1 VRALFDGVFR
11 RLGVGGSL
19 AERLRFSFMVIML
32 LLLIP
37 ALLSIWMLRSYGES
51 YHQAILQVGRVASLK
66 PQVSGDIPDEM
77 WSIVAGR
84 TTFAQGRQYQMIGAV
99 NRSLEALMT
108 TAAGGDAKELTVA
121 RRTMDTLKRYVD
133 RMGNQIAS
141 GAPVADNE
149 ALLEEV
155 RSVAS
160 LVGDML
166 EKYITVEISRTTDT
180 SKLLQSQMILV
191 VWLMVLLLCITFLL
205 SLLMQKSLSR
215 AIRTPIAELERFAGS
230 IAEGDLLARV
240 DKPEVTELRG
250 LGESLNVMAMKLQM
264 LIDENRREQEN
275 LKRSELRT
283 LQAQIAPHFLYNTL
297 DAIVWLAE
305 AQRMGEVIHIT
316 RAMSDF
322 FRISLSQGRDF
333 IPLSEEIKHLQ
344 GYLTIQKVRYRD
356 ILDYEIDIPPELSN
370 WQILKLLLQPLVE
383 NAIYHG
389 IKHRRGRGSV
399 RVSGQE
405 RDGRLYLSVTDN
417 GAGMSAQ
424 RLAEVRHNLQSD
436 APNEGGHGSY
446 GLFNVNKR
454 IQLYYSQPEGVTIES
469 GESGT
474 TVSFSVPFGR
484 MDDVQSISGG

>member
-1 VRALFDGVFR
+1 MRALFDRVFQ
-11 RLGVGGSL
+11 RLHWGNSL
-19 AERLRFSFMVIML
+19 AERLRFSFMVVLGLM
-32 LLLIP
+32 LIP
-37 ALLSIWMLRSYGES
+37 ALVSIYTMRTYADT
-51 YHQAILQVGRVASLK
+51 YHQAIMQVELAASLK
-66 PQVSGDIPDEM
+66 PRVNTDIPDEM

-84 TTFAQGRQYQMIGAV
+84 VTFREGRQYLILDEV
-99 NRSLEALMT
+99 NRTIEELMN
-108 TAAGGDAKELTVA
+108 TASGGNSTELAVA
-121 RRTMDTLKRYVD
+121 RRTMDTLKRYID
-133 RMGNQIAS
+133 RMGSQIAA
-141 GAPVADNE
+141 GALVANNE

-180 SKLLQSQMILV
+180 SRLLQGQLTLV
-191 VWLMVLLLCITFLL
+191 VWLMAALLVLTFVFALVA
-205 SLLMQKSLSR
+205 QKSLSR
-215 AIRTPIAELERFAGS
+215 TIRTPIAELERFAGS

-305 AQRMGEVIHIT
+305 AQRTDEVIHIT

-356 ILDYEIDIPPELSN
+356 ILDYEIDIPAELNN

-389 IKHRRGRGSV
+389 IKHRRGRGFV

-405 RDGRLYLSVTDN
+405 KDGRLYLAVQDN
-417 GAGMSAQ
+417 GAGMTAE
-424 RLAEVRHNLQSD
+424 RLAEVRLNLRSD
-436 APNEGGHGSY
+436 APTEGGHGSY

-454 IQLYYSQPEGVTIES
+454 IQLYYNQPEGVTIES
-469 GESGT
+469 GDSGT

-484 MDDVQSISGG
+484 MDDVQGISG